1 MFKRCILIGILGVFG
16 TTWLCADFSYE
27 QTSKLTG
34 GTMATM
40 MRAVGVFSKQARE
53 PMSSRIMVKGD
64 RMVTLSRDNAHVIDL
79 NKETITEINF
89 EKKTYSV
96 ITFAQMA
103 QALQEAEK
111 KLQEAKAKAAAE
123 GKQAEMDF
131 KASVNETG
139 QSKQINGL
147 NTKEVILTL
156 EMEMT
161 DRQSGQKGAMVVTGD
176 MWLAQG
182 VPGYEEIRDFYL
194 RMMQKLPWTPG
205 SGGFAMMQ
213 PGVGKGMANLMKEAS
228 KLDGVPV
235 HQVMRMGLKGEGG
248 QMAGAGQPA
257 EQQQPAPQ
265 MPSAGQAAG
274 DAAGRTAAGAAGG
287 RLGRLG
293 GLAGGLGGLGRRGKK
308 QEEAPPP
315 PPPPAATDQQTP
327 PAGGISAAPGSLMEM
342 TTELSGFSSAPVD
355 PSKFEVPAGFKQV
368 ESEMMKAMRR

>member
-1 MFKRCILIGILGVFG
+1 
-16 TTWLCADFSYE
+16 
-27 QTSKLTG
+27 
-34 GTMATM
+34 
-40 MRAVGVFSKQARE
+40 
-53 PMSSRIMVKGD
+53 
-64 RMVTLSRDNAHVIDL
+64 
-79 NKETITEINF
+79 
-89 EKKTYSV
+89 
-96 ITFAQMA
+96 
-103 QALQEAEK
+103 
-111 KLQEAKAKAAAE
+111 
-123 GKQAEMDF
+123 
-131 KASVNETG
+131 
-139 QSKQINGL
+139 
-147 NTKEVILTL
+147 
-156 EMEMT
+156 
-161 DRQSGQKGAMVVTGD
+161 MVVTGD

-327 PAGGISAAPGSLMEM
+327 PAGGISAAPGSMMEM